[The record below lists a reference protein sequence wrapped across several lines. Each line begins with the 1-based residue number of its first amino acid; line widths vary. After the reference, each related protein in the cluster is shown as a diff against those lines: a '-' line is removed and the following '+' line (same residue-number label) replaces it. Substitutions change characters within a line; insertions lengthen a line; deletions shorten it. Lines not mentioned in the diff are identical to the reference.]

1 MSVYT
6 PEEQENIDIIK
17 TWWGKYQ
24 RWVFIIVGVLVLAWS
39 GYQIWTSHRKAELEK
54 AGALFASVEKAL
66 GSGDAKA
73 SLAAAQE
80 LEAQQ
85 PGSPYAALA
94 AMKTAA
100 LFQSQNDEKTA
111 LSQWDWVVAHAKDSL
126 MVSLAHLDK
135 AAVLSQGQQYD
146 LALKELSADGGKDFA
161 ALFAD
166 RRGDI
171 YLAMNKPAEARAAW
185 KEAVEKAPENGML
198 KGISQGKL
206 DALGGGK

>member
-17 TWWGKYQ
+17 AWWRRYQ
-24 RWVFIIVGVLVLAWS
+24 RWVLIGIGLVVLVWI
-39 GYQIWTSHRKAELEK
+39 GTMIWNAHRKSELEK
-54 AGALFASVEKAL
+54 AGSLYATVEKAL
-66 GSGDAKA
+66 GAGDAKA
-73 SLAAAQE
+73 TLAAAQA
-80 LEAQQ
+80 LEAQL
-85 PGSPYAALA
+85 PSSPYAALA

-100 LFQSQNDEKTA
+100 LVQSQNDAKTA
-111 LSQWDWVVAHAKDSL
+111 LAQWDWVVAHGADPL

-135 AAVLSQGQQYD
+135 AAQLSHDQQYD
-146 LALKELSADGGKDFA
+146 LALKELSSDSSKDFV

-171 YLAMNKPAEARAAW
+171 YFAMNKVAEARAAW

-198 KGISQGKL
+198 KGIAQGKL

>member
-17 TWWGKYQ
+17 TWWRQYQ
-24 RWVFIIVGVLVLAWS
+24 RWVLIAIGVLVLAWV
-39 GYQIWTSHRKAELEK
+39 GYQIWSSHRKAELEK
-54 AGALFASVEKAL
+54 AGAMFLAVEKAL
-66 GSGDAKA
+66 ASGNAQA
-73 SLAAAQE
+73 TLTAAQA

-100 LFQSQNDEKTA
+100 LFQSQQDEKSA
-111 LSQWDWVVAHAKDSL
+111 LAQWDWVVAHASDNL
-126 MVSLAHLDK
+126 MVSLAHLDR
-135 AAVLSQGQQYD
+135 AAVLAQGQQYE
-146 LALKELSADGGKDFA
+146 LALKELVTDSKDFA

-185 KEAVEKAPENGML
+185 KEAVDKAPENGML
-198 KGISQGKL
+198 KGIAQGKL
-206 DALGGGK
+206 DALGGRQ